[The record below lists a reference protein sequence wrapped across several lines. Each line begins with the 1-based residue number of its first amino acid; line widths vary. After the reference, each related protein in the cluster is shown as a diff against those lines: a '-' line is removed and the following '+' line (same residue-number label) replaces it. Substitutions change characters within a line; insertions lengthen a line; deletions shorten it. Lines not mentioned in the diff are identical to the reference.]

1 MTTAL
6 LQSIPG
12 GISVVSIS
20 LSFMRLTARIVAPC
34 SWTPEESQVESCEQ
48 QDNAD
53 INYQTFPESIS
64 EEHQIYTDYDLNPA

>member
-1 MTTAL
+1 VRTASA
-6 LQSIPG
+6 QSQRKGAI
-12 GISVVSIS
+12 
-20 LSFMRLTARIVAPC
+20 APC